1 MHRVG
6 RRLALSLTPLC
17 GALLFVSS
25 MARAQAHEPSG
36 VDPDPQAG
44 MAEGHAGHA
53 AAEHGGAHGHEINL
67 YYGFLGEKAGVVP
80 SLAWRPKGMPPP
92 LGALLVN
99 TAILFYVLGRFG
111 APKMAEALKKRRGS
125 IMAGF
130 DEAAR
135 MRSDAERRLE
145 EYTQKLD
152 KIDQEIERVKRE
164 MRETGE
170 AERAR
175 ILEEAREK
183 RSRMERD
190 TQLLIEQELKAA
202 RDTLLKE
209 TVGASVRSA
218 EELLSK
224 QVTGSDQQRLIDEYI
239 KELPRAVGGAKS

>member
-1 MHRVG
+1 MRPTW
-6 RRLALSLTPLC
+6 RRLAASVAVLC
-17 GALLFVSS
+17 GVLGLLSS
-25 MARAQAHEPSG
+25 SLRAQPHEP
-36 VDPDPQAG
+36 
-44 MAEGHAGHA
+44 EHAGPAQARGEHVASEHA
-53 AAEHGGAHGHEINL
+53 PHGGGHGHEINWL
-67 YYGFLGEKAGVVP
+67 YGFFGEKDGVEP
-80 SLAWRPKGMPPP
+80 SLAWRPKGTPPP

-111 APKMAEALKKRRGS
+111 APKMAEALKKRRTS

-135 MRSDAERRLE
+135 MRTDAEDRLE

-170 AERAR
+170 AERVR

-183 RSRMERD
+183 RTRMERD
-190 TQLLIEQELKAA
+190 ARLLIEQELKAA
-202 RDTLLKE
+202 RETLLKD
-209 TVGASVRSA
+209 TVGAAVRSA

-224 QVTGSDQQRLIDEYI
+224 QVTSSDQQRLVDEYI
-239 KELPRAVGGAKS
+239 KELPRALGGVKS